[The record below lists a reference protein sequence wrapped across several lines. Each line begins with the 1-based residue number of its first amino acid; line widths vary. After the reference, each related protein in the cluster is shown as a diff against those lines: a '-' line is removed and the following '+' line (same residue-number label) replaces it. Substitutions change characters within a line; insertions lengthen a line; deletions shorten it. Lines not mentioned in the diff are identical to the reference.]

1 MPAPVPLSAVCQRS
15 VSRSRF
21 GLAVAVAAALVVTLP
36 PASAVA
42 QDRMPPL
49 SPSQLTDH
57 QRGAAEAFKAARG
70 LEVFGP
76 FVPLLR
82 SPEVMTRFRALGD
95 YLRYRSAVPPRLSEL
110 LILLTARHWTQQYEW
125 DTHADIGLKAGL
137 RDEVVNA
144 IADGRRPMSMA
155 DDEAAIYDLAIELQ
169 RNQSVSD
176 TTYERAL
183 KLFGEQGIID
193 SVGIIGYY
201 TGLAMFMNTTQTPLP
216 PGRPHGLRSFPR

>member
-49 SPSQLTDH
+49 SPSQLTDQ

-155 DDEAAIYDLAIELQ
+155 DDEAAIYDLSDEVH
-169 RNQSVSD
+169 RNRSVSD
-176 TTYERAL
+176 ETYATAIRVMGERGVIDAI
-183 KLFGEQGIID
+183 GIF
-193 SVGIIGYY
+193 GYY
-201 TGLAMFMNTTQTPLP
+201 TMLAMVMNTAQTPLP
-216 PGRPHGLRSFPR
+216 DGVRPPLQPLPR